1 MSVIKEIYDVAKD
14 SAALATKAAA
24 LKRGLKTELKLNKK
38 ILTDIGNS
46 AIIDQARRIAI
57 IEMLDIEEL
66 TAAVRY
72 EMPYTAISRRKVTT
86 VLAEKH
92 TIKRLVDYDLEKLIE
107 ALYLMI
113 SYLKKDAKN
122 TQIDLNLRLININK
136 YNNVLL
142 ELLS

>member
-14 SAALATKAAA
+14 SATLVTKAAA
-24 LKRGLKTELKLNKK
+24 LKRTLKAELKLNQK
-38 ILTDIGNS
+38 LLADIQH
-46 AIIDQARRIAI
+46 AAPIDNERRIVI
-57 IEMLDIEEL
+57 IAMLDVEEL
-66 TAAVRY
+66 AAAVRY
-72 EMPYTAISRRKVTT
+72 DIPYAAISRKKVTEELT
-86 VLAEKH
+86 EKYK
-92 TIKRLVDYDLEKLIE
+92 IKRILDYDLEKLIE

-113 SYLKKDAKN
+113 SYLKKDSKN

>member
-24 LKRGLKTELKLNKK
+24 LKRALKTELKLNKK
-38 ILTDIGNS
+38 ILTDIGKS
-46 AIIDQARRIAI
+46 ASINQTRRLFI

-66 TAAVRY
+66 AAAVRY
-72 EMPYTAISRRKVTT
+72 EMPYAAISRKKVTT
-86 VLAEKH
+86 ELAEKYK
-92 TIKRLVDYDLEKLIE
+92 INRLVEYDLEKLIE

-113 SYLKKDAKN
+113 SYLKKDGRN

>member
-24 LKRGLKTELKLNKK
+24 LKRALKTELKLNKK
-38 ILTDIGNS
+38 ILTDIGKS
-46 AIIDQARRIAI
+46 ASINHTRRLLI
-57 IEMLDIEEL
+57 IEMLDFEEL
-66 TAAVRY
+66 AAAVRY
-72 EMPYTAISRRKVTT
+72 EMPYAAISRKKVTT
-86 VLAEKH
+86 EIAQKH
-92 TIKRLVDYDLEKLIE
+92 KINRLLEYDLEKLIE

-113 SYLKKDAKN
+113 SYLKKDGRN

>member
-24 LKRGLKTELKLNKK
+24 LKRALKTELKLNKK
-38 ILTDIGNS
+38 ILADIGKS
-46 AIIDQARRIAI
+46 ATIDNARRLLIID
-57 IEMLDIEEL
+57 MLDIAEL
-66 TAAVRY
+66 SAAVRY
-72 EMPYTAISRRKVTT
+72 EMPYTAISRKKVTAE
-86 VLAEKH
+86 LADIHK
-92 TIKRLVDYDLEKLIE
+92 IKRLADYDLEKLIE

-113 SYLKKDAKN
+113 SYLKKDGKN

-142 ELLS
+142 EILS

>member
-14 SAALATKAAA
+14 SVTLATKAAA
-24 LKRGLKTELKLNKK
+24 LKRALKAELKLNQKL
-38 ILTDIGNS
+38 LTDIQK
-46 AIIDQARRIAI
+46 AAPIDTARRIEI
-57 IEMLDIEEL
+57 ITMLDAEEL

-72 EMPYTAISRRKVTT
+72 EIPYLSISRKKVSEE
-86 VLAEKH
+86 LAEKH
-92 TIKRLVDYDLEKLIE
+92 KIKRLLDYDLERLIE

-113 SYLKKDAKN
+113 SYLKKDYKN

-142 ELLS
+142 ELLN

>member
-14 SAALATKAAA
+14 SAALATKAVA
-24 LKRGLKTELKLNKK
+24 LKRALKTELKLNKK
-38 ILTDIGNS
+38 ILSDINKS
-46 AIIDQARRIAI
+46 ASIDHTRRLLI

-66 TAAVRY
+66 AAAVRY
-72 EMPYTAISRRKVTT
+72 EMPYGSISRKKVTT
-86 VLAEKH
+86 ELAEKH
-92 TIKRLVDYDLEKLIE
+92 KIKRLVDHDLEKLIE

-113 SYLKKDAKN
+113 SYLKKDGRN

-142 ELLS
+142 ELLN

>member
-14 SAALATKAAA
+14 SATLATKAAA
-24 LKRGLKTELKLNKK
+24 LKRALKTELKLNKK
-38 ILTDIGNS
+38 ILTDIGKS
-46 AIIDQARRIAI
+46 ATINDTRRLQIIA
-57 IEMLDIEEL
+57 MLDIEEL

-72 EMPYTAISRRKVTT
+72 EMPYTAISRKKVTT
-86 VLAEKH
+86 ELAEKH
-92 TIKRLVDYDLEKLIE
+92 KIKRLENYDLEKLIE

>member
-1 MSVIKEIYDVAKD
+1 VSVIKEIYDVAKD
-14 SAALATKAAA
+14 STALATKAAA
-24 LKRGLKTELKLNKK
+24 LKRALKTELKLNKK
-38 ILTDIGNS
+38 ILTDIGKS
-46 AIIDQARRIAI
+46 ASIDHTRRLLI

-72 EMPYTAISRRKVTT
+72 EMPYAAISRKKVSTE
-86 VLAEKH
+86 LAEKH
-92 TIKRLVDYDLEKLIE
+92 KINRLVDSDLEKLIE

-113 SYLKKDAKN
+113 SYLKKDSRN

>member
-24 LKRGLKTELKLNKK
+24 LKRALKTELKLNKK
-38 ILTDIGNS
+38 ILADIGK
-46 AIIDQARRIAI
+46 AATIDNARRLLI

-66 TAAVRY
+66 SAAVRY
-72 EMPYTAISRRKVTT
+72 EMPYTAISRKKVTT
-86 VLAEKH
+86 DLAEKH
-92 TIKRLVDYDLEKLIE
+92 TIKRIVDYDLEKLIE
-107 ALYLMI
+107 TLYLMI

>member
-24 LKRGLKTELKLNKK
+24 LKRALKTELKLNKK
-38 ILTDIGNS
+38 ILADIGKS
-46 AIIDQARRIAI
+46 AKIDNARRLLIID
-57 IEMLDIEEL
+57 MLDVEEL
-66 TAAVRY
+66 AAAVRY
-72 EMPYTAISRRKVTT
+72 EMPYTAISRKKVTT
-86 VLAEKH
+86 ELSEKH
-92 TIKRLVDYDLEKLIE
+92 AIKRIVDNDLEKLIE

>member
-14 SAALATKAAA
+14 SATLATKAAA
-24 LKRGLKTELKLNKK
+24 LKRALKAELKLNKK
-38 ILTDIGNS
+38 ILADIGKS
-46 AIIDQARRIAI
+46 ALIDRERRLVIID
-57 IEMLDIEEL
+57 MLEVAEL
-66 TAAVRY
+66 TAAVKY
-72 EMPYTAISRRKVTT
+72 EMPYTAISRKKVTPE
-86 VLAEKH
+86 LAEKH
-92 TIKRLVDYDLEKLIE
+92 KIKRIVAFDIETLIE

-136 YNNVLL
+136 YNNILL

>member
-14 SAALATKAAA
+14 SVALATKAAA
-24 LKRGLKTELKLNKK
+24 LKRALKTELKLNKK
-38 ILTDIGNS
+38 ILADIGKS
-46 AIIDQARRIAI
+46 AIIDNARRLQI
-57 IEMLDIEEL
+57 IDMLDMAEL
-66 TAAVRY
+66 SAAVRY
-72 EMPYTAISRRKVTT
+72 EMPYAAISRKKVT
-86 VLAEKH
+86 VELAEKH
-92 TIKRLVDYDLEKLIE
+92 TIKRLLDYDLEKLIE

-113 SYLKKDAKN
+113 SYLKKDGKN

>member
-24 LKRGLKTELKLNKK
+24 LKRALKTELKLNKK
-38 ILTDIGNS
+38 ILADIGNS
-46 AIIDQARRIAI
+46 APIDRERRLLIID
-57 IEMLDIEEL
+57 MLDAEEL

-72 EMPYTAISRRKVTT
+72 EMPYTAISRKKVTEE
-86 VLAEKH
+86 VAEKH
-92 TIKRLVDYDLEKLIE
+92 KIKRIVGYDLEKLIE

-113 SYLKKDAKN
+113 SYLKKDGKN

-142 ELLS
+142 EILG